1 MSLYPRLL
9 RFMTFTALCC
19 EHSRFYQLQKVRALH
34 ELMQSHLCPAMDPI
48 LIQPHITRPLPPAS
62 SALGVCPDQTLTLLS
77 TQFTILSTQLTL
89 LLQSFTDTPPPHPLP
104 HSESSSRSSNRL
116 FVIFPHQ
123 PFQLV
128 PTPTQYPGVL
138 ALWGSFLTPVC
149 LYTLVPL
156 FRAREQ
162 CTGHRRKVE
171 EGTCHSLLLL
181 QGAPCLSSSHSPQWV
196 HLTIYESPCYLYTM
210 NAGRCLSP
218 ASSVPGT
225 LHLLCLLPGCFPR

>member
-1 MSLYPRLL
+1 MPLWTLP
-9 RFMTFTALCC
+9 T
-19 EHSRFYQLQKVRALH
+19 
-34 ELMQSHLCPAMDPI
+34 
-48 LIQPHITRPLPPAS
+48 PH
-62 SALGVCPDQTLTLLS
+62 
-77 TQFTILSTQLTL
+77 
-89 LLQSFTDTPPPHPLP
+89 PPPRPIKEAAP
-104 HSESSSRSSNRL
+104 GPQTG
-116 FVIFPHQ
+116 FFCPHQ

-128 PTPTQYPGVL
+128 PTPTRYPAVL
-138 ALWGSFLTPVC
+138 ALWGSFLTRVC

-171 EGTCHSLLLL
+171 DGTCHSLLLL
-181 QGAPCLSSSHSPQWV
+181 QGAPCPSSSHSPQWV